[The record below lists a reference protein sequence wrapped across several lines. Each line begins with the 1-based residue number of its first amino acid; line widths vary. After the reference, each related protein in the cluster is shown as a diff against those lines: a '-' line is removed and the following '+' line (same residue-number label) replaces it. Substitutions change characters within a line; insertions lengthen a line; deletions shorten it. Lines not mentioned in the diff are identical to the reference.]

1 MLATVARV
9 SVSVFL
15 GREMARNQQWV
26 GINTRY
32 TSVGLGAVMAL
43 RAWPRFLLPLVQRFH
58 PRVQETRE
66 VLAEA
71 RALLAAVLQK
81 RRSETSDR
89 LQDSLDWFDE
99 VAAKRHETFDPAIAQ
114 LTFGVASIHSTSDEL
129 SQVLIDLRNQP
140 EIVDAM
146 RKELVEVV
154 QREGWTQTTLGQL
167 KLMDSVLKETQRL
180 KPINRGNN
188 SFYRILAL
196 RRTACHRSNC

>member
-15 GREMARNQQWV
+15 GGEMARNQQWV
-26 GINTRY
+26 DINTRY

-43 RAWPRFLLPLVQRFH
+43 RTWPRFLLPIIHRWH

-71 RALLAAVLQK
+71 RTVIAAVLEK
-81 RRSETSDR
+81 RRGETGDR
-89 LQDSLDWFDE
+89 VHDSLDWFDE

-140 EIVDAM
+140 EVIDAM
-146 RKELVEVV
+146 RKELIEVV
-154 QREGWTQTTLGQL
+154 RREGWTNTALSQL

-180 KPINRGNN
+180 KPINRGKV
-188 SFYRILAL
+188 SLFPGLHI
-196 RRTACHRSNC
+196 